1 MKLIIQIPC
10 FNEEET
16 LPITLAD
23 LPTEIPGIDVI
34 EILVIDDGSKDR
46 TREVAEAHGVNHIV
60 GFTGNRGLARAFQLG
75 VDSCLALGADIIV
88 NTDADNQYC
97 GQDIPK
103 LVQPI
108 LDGQADM
115 VIGDRE
121 THTIEHFSPLKKFLQ
136 KQGNLVVGQ
145 MAGSEV
151 PDATSGFRA
160 ITRQTALE
168 LNITSDF
175 SYTLETLLQAGRKH
189 IAVAHVPIRTNGVL
203 RPSRLFRNM
212 PQFIK
217 RSGGTLVRV
226 YTTYQPLKVFLTAA
240 AACIVPAILLFS
252 RFFYFYV
259 LGDGGGRVQSLLIA
273 VALTVFAAFLATIGV
288 LADMINT
295 NRRLIEALLRR
306 TRDDQSLADP
316 KGD

>member
-1 MKLIIQIPC
+1 VKLIIQIPC

-23 LPTEIPGIDVI
+23 LPKDIPGIDVI
-34 EILVIDDGSKDR
+34 EVLIIDDGSSDR
-46 TREVAEAHGVNHIV
+46 TREVAREHGVNHIV
-60 GFTGNRGLARAFQLG
+60 GFTCNRGLARAFQLG
-75 VDSCLALGADIIV
+75 IDSCLEQGADIIV

-108 LDGQADM
+108 LEGQADM

-136 KQGNLVVGQ
+136 KQGSVVVGQ
-145 MAGSEV
+145 MAGASI

-160 ITRQTALE
+160 ITRETALE

-240 AACIVPAILLFS
+240 VICMLPAVFLFA
-252 RFFYFYV
+252 RFFVFYFS
-259 LGDGGGRVQSLLIA
+259 GDGGGRIQSLLIA
-273 VALTVFAAFLATIGV
+273 VALTVFSAFLATIGV

-306 TRDDQSLADP
+306 QRDL
-316 KGD
+316 

>member
-1 MKLIIQIPC
+1 VKLIIQIPC

-23 LPTEIPGIDVI
+23 LPEEIPGIEVI
-34 EILVIDDGSKDR
+34 EVLIIDDGSSDR
-46 TREVAEAHGVNHIV
+46 TQEVAKEHGVHHIV

-75 VDSCLALGADIIV
+75 IDSCLALGADIIV

-108 LDGQADM
+108 LDGKADM

-121 THTIEHFSPLKKFLQ
+121 TQNIEHFSPLKKFLQ
-136 KQGNLVVGQ
+136 KKGSLVVGQ
-145 MAGSEV
+145 MAGSNI

-189 IAVAHVPIRTNGVL
+189 IAVTHVPIRTNGVL
-203 RPSRLFRNM
+203 RPSRLFSNM

-226 YTTYQPLKVFLTAA
+226 YTTYQPLKVFLSAA
-240 AACIVPAILLFS
+240 IICIIPALILLG
-252 RFFYFYV
+252 RFFYFY
-259 LGDGGGRVQSLLIA
+259 LSGDGGGRVQSLLIA
-273 VALTVFAAFLATIGV
+273 VTLTVFAAFLATIGV

-295 NRRLIEALLRR
+295 NRRLIEALLKKS
-306 TRDDQSLADP
+306 RDEHP
-316 KGD
+316 GR